1 MQVDEGLH
9 QVWGLPLQVVQR
21 KDSSGMREL
30 FKLLARDILEE
41 GFTARELFIYGIL
54 APLGL
59 IAACV
64 LAEMICR

>member
-1 MQVDEGLH
+1 
-9 QVWGLPLQVVQR
+9 
-21 KDSSGMREL
+21 MREL